1 VNAAA
6 ERIQALNCKYNSS
19 NCSWQWWGRDCS
31 RYAHRWMEKSSFLP
45 SPGWL
50 RNENR
55 SVEQSSGAQPGLNR
69 QTVKIFAAA
78 EPWAV
83 FRLLAYSREES

>member
-1 VNAAA
+1 
-6 ERIQALNCKYNSS
+6 
-19 NCSWQWWGRDCS
+19 
-31 RYAHRWMEKSSFLP
+31 MEKSSFLP